1 MINPC
6 IETDR
11 NLSLKEQLFSKA
23 PTELP
28 TANYVFIYSDLP
40 PEFDNLV
47 YHIITLYKNHFLIVV
62 CVGNV
67 SFLSFSTSCVIP
79 CPWEQVWAT
88 QNYVEGFRNLKVVWI
103 IIKKPIIGMPSSTVK
118 FLLKADEKIIFHW
131 LIFKNQSNLVEFFF
145 CSVGSNIFKHQSGK
159 KMHRTRLCHPYSL
172 WVPSAACKPRIQL
185 SYLWSDIL
193 LSMRKHWSPT
203 GWWSKVTF
211 VSIFSHYPEELFKH
225 SSSTALN
232 KSTG

>member
-1 MINPC
+1 MSLR
-6 IETDR
+6 TS
-11 NLSLKEQLFSKA
+11 LSYAKLCGRFQKLESCLNNNKKAYNWHAFLDCEISSKSRWEDYF
-23 PTELP
+23 PL
-28 TANYVFIYSDLP
+28 VDLQKSIQ
-40 PEFDNLV
+40 FGGV
-47 YHIITLYKNHFLIVV
+47 
-62 CVGNV
+62 
-67 SFLSFSTSCVIP
+67 
-79 CPWEQVWAT
+79 
-88 QNYVEGFRNLKVVWI
+88 
-103 IIKKPIIGMPSSTVK
+103 
-118 FLLKADEKIIFHW
+118 
-131 LIFKNQSNLVEFFF
+131 FF
-145 CSVGSNIFKHQSGK
+145 CSVGSNIFKHQSRK